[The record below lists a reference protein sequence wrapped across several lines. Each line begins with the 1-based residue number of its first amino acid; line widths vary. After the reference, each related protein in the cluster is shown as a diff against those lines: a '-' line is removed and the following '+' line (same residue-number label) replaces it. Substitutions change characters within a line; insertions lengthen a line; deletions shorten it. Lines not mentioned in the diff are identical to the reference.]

1 MKLNKLTCVWCG
13 DQQRRSAYYNR
24 HGPAA
29 QCSERRVCLSNLAF
43 APSPEEFKQR
53 MDVLLARG
61 GNMFAIADMIF
72 GGKHD
77 AVWVGWL
84 FWSAYAVFI
93 FDLLPWVP
101 LPPLAPM
108 PQEALVVAAA
118 DPSEPSLLDQ
128 ATILT

>member
-1 MKLNKLTCVWCG
+1 
-13 DQQRRSAYYNR
+13 
-24 HGPAA
+24 
-29 QCSERRVCLSNLAF
+29 
-43 APSPEEFKQR
+43 